1 MAVRR
6 PSCSVLRG
14 RFAVYQTG
22 RNPFSTRS
30 RLQDPKQCPRHVDV
44 EELLSKPNWSIS
56 SLLPPSDTSR
66 NSTSP
71 SISSQQLHHLIRLSA
86 LPPPSS
92 LEEESRLLSTL
103 SSQLHFVQEI
113 QKVVTT
119 GIEPLASLRDE
130 TEEGEEKSEIGM
142 EQLRDALGEEEVVGK
157 WYRRVRRKKVASG
170 EEGSG
175 DGEGKWDVLDTAG
188 RKVGR
193 YLVVEGG
200 PKG

>member
-1 MAVRR
+1 M
-6 PSCSVLRG
+6 
-14 RFAVYQTG
+14 
-22 RNPFSTRS
+22 
-30 RLQDPKQCPRHVDV
+30 
-44 EELLSKPNWSIS
+44 
-56 SLLPPSDTSR
+56 
-66 NSTSP
+66 
-71 SISSQQLHHLIRLSA
+71 
-86 LPPPSS
+86 
-92 LEEESRLLSTL
+92 
-103 SSQLHFVQEI
+103 QEI

-119 GIEPLASLRDE
+119 GTEPLASLRDE

-142 EQLRDALGEEEVVGK
+142 EQLRHALGEEEVVGK

-170 EEGSG
+170 EEESG